1 MNPEDKIVAAID
13 RCTTAVEN
21 QSAWLKVDEEDPL
34 LPVLQ
39 DIREWMKAVFIL
51 IVCVAALILVAIS
64 SAKAAPLVYDGDE
77 IASVGTVQ
85 EVRR

>member
-64 SAKAAPLVYDGDE
+64 SAKAAPLVSDGDE